1 MEEVNNPAGR
11 PLILQAPPTQR
22 PTSTENRN
30 KHLLT
35 KATLYHL
42 EDLRDEL
49 LWEIF
54 WDDFDGWTINEFNDC
69 DKITLCKFHELLRRR
84 GIWVS
89 NIPGLSPAGP
99 LYDVLHKTTPTE
111 WTE

>member
-69 DKITLCKFHELLRRR
+69 DKTTLCKFHELLRWR

-89 NIPGLSPAGP
+89 NIPAGP